1 MILFPAID
9 LRGGKCVRLTLGD
22 FAQETTYSDDPVEV
36 AMRFQDQGARW
47 LHVVDLDGAKSGAP
61 QQLALVRQICD
72 AVRIPVQ
79 VGGGMRTAE
88 AAARALDAGVARVIV
103 GSALVSDPAL
113 ADQLFTDLG
122 DRVVA
127 GIDAR
132 DGLVAVL
139 GWQSG
144 SSIRAIDLASDM
156 ERRGCQRI
164 IFTDIGRD
172 GTLTGPNIPA
182 LQELIGAVT
191 IPIIASGG
199 VSCDQDLTDLV
210 GLVPPPEGAI
220 LGKSLYEGRIE
231 LAKYGGVVTS

>member
-22 FAQETTYSDDPVEV
+22 FDRETTYSDDPVEV
-36 AMRFQDQGARW
+36 AQRFQEQGAKW
-47 LHVVDLDGAKSGAP
+47 LHVVDLDGAKSGVP
-61 QQLALVRQICD
+61 HQLALVRQICG
-72 AVRIPVQ
+72 AVNIPVQ
-79 VGGGMRTAE
+79 VGGGIRTAD
-88 AAARALDAGVARVIV
+88 AAVRALDAGAARVII

-113 ADQLFTDLG
+113 ADQLFADLG
-122 DRVVA
+122 ERVVA

-132 DGLVAVL
+132 DGLVAVS

-144 SSIRAIDLASDM
+144 SQIRAVDLASDM

-172 GTLTGPNIPA
+172 GTLAGPNIPA
-182 LQELIGAVT
+182 LQELIGSES

-199 VSCDQDLTDLV
+199 VSCDQDLTELAS
-210 GLVPPPEGAI
+210 LSPPPEGAI